1 MHVWLSKNNGLLRR
15 GITLLLFQVK
25 MELTGNS
32 SSSCPQ
38 QNLSSNPGQQHN
50 SKDSSN
56 SDDPLAA
63 IMNQTIFEGI
73 IHTFFVFLRLMHKWD
88 FDEILTPMHHIVC
101 KPKIH
106 YLLEQFVEPSI
117 I

>member
-1 MHVWLSKNNGLLRR
+1 MIIKNNGLLRR

-73 IHTFFVFLRLMHKWD
+73 IHTVLVCLRLMHK
-88 FDEILTPMHHIVC
+88 
-101 KPKIH
+101 
-106 YLLEQFVEPSI
+106 
-117 I
+117 

>member
-1 MHVWLSKNNGLLRR
+1 
-15 GITLLLFQVK
+15 

-73 IHTFFVFLRLMHKWD
+73 IHTVLVCLRLMHKWD
-88 FDEILTPMHHIVC
+88 FDEILTPTYSSTHWIVC
-101 KPKIH
+101 KPKI
-106 YLLEQFVEPSI
+106 YSLKEQFVEPSI